1 MKPLKSLI
9 PLALSTILVL
19 WLRKRTF
26 VTWEMKIILIF
37 ALFLLFS
44 VPLKAQKD
52 LNYNPESLYPFEDY
66 YINLDNLERVEV
78 NGTLSSNFKTSSKY
92 ASRFIKASY
101 DKVTFRDKEFVIL
114 PENGLMIVD
123 LRTGMEKILENK
135 EKDIESDIN
144 GRSYVFITNDG
155 VVYIKK
161 LDGEHGYM
169 IYKYDEDGNEI
180 FSVQIEHTDIVKKGN
195 VRHFHPYLYYFI
207 HTNDFLIFTSYDSR
221 YEKTCIVNLETGDTG
236 FFEFIAAGVIRGED
250 ENSINGYVIIPDNTE
265 SLKVKFL
272 DNSWQANLKHIAN
285 SNKVQ
290 TILKDSIL
298 VVADYHQIA
307 TGSNLSAFNIYTG
320 KLLWQADV
328 KQMNVGHS
336 EYYNEVILSMYDDK
350 VLMEGI
356 ESYAHYLQIFDI
368 KTGERLLVC
377 DVLK

>member
-1 MKPLKSLI
+1 MKFLKTLI
-9 PLALSTILVL
+9 LLVLSTNLVL

-26 VTWEMKIILIF
+26 VTKGKALFPI
-37 ALFLLFS
+37 ALFLLIS
-44 VPLKAQKD
+44 IPLKAQKD
-52 LNYNPESLYPFEDY
+52 INYNPESLYPFEDY

-101 DKVTFRDKEFVIL
+101 DKVKFRGKEFVIL
-114 PENGLMIVD
+114 PENGLKIVD

-135 EKDIESDIN
+135 EKDIEKDIN
-144 GRSYVFITNDG
+144 GRSFVFSTNNS

-195 VRHFHPYLYYFI
+195 VRHHYPYLYYFM

-221 YEKTCIVNLETGDTG
+221 YEKTCVINLENGDTD

-265 SLKVKFL
+265 TLEVKYL

-320 KLLWQADV
+320 ELLWQADV

-336 EYYNEVILSMYDDK
+336 EYYNEVILSMYSDK
-350 VLMEGI
+350 VIMEGI

-368 KTGERLLVC
+368 ETGERLFVS
-377 DVLK
+377 DILK